1 MRWPPYRHVIFDCD
15 STLSAIEGID
25 ALAALSGKGWRV
37 KILTDAAMEGE
48 VELQEVYAKRLNAI
62 NPTRGQI
69 QELRQ
74 LYKQQVVPGAIAV
87 IEALKALGHEVYVIS
102 GGLAEP
108 VVEFGLFL
116 GVPKDHIRAVV
127 IEYDRLTGD
136 WWQGH
141 NETPNVNE
149 KYLTYGEEA
158 LTISDGKA
166 QIIQEILQNQSGRS
180 LLIGDGVS
188 DLLASRAVD
197 LFAGFGGVVSR
208 TRVEKE
214 APIYITSQDISPILP
229 IAVGPAGLRQLE
241 QMGFTELTKKIV
253 DLIYHGKLRFQS
265 EQLEDK
271 FSKAWFA
278 AYQAF
283 YPRSHGGSAGNS

>member
-15 STLSAIEGID
+15 STLAGIEGID
-25 ALAALSGKGWRV
+25 ALATLSGKGWRV
-37 KILTDAAMEGE
+37 KVLTDAAMEGE
-48 VELQEVYAKRLNAI
+48 IELGEVYAKRLNAI

-69 QELRQ
+69 QELRRI
-74 LYKQQVVPGAIAV
+74 YKQNVVPGAIAV
-87 IEALKALGHEVYVIS
+87 IEALKTLGHEVYVIS

-116 GVPKDHIRAVV
+116 GVPKGHIRAVI
-127 IEYDRLTGD
+127 IEYDRLTGN
-136 WWQGH
+136 WWQQL
-141 NETPNVNE
+141 NEEPNVDE
-149 KYLTYGEEA
+149 KYLSFDEKP

-166 QIIQEILQNQSGRS
+166 QIIEEILRDQTGRS

-197 LFAGFGGVVSR
+197 LFAGFGGVVTR
-208 TRVEKE
+208 ARVEAE
-214 APIYITSQDISPILP
+214 APVFISSQDISPILP
-229 IAVGPAGLRQLE
+229 VAAGPAGLKQLE
-241 QMGFTELTKKIV
+241 KLGFSDLTNKVV
-253 DLIYHGKLRFQS
+253 DLIYHGTLRFQS

-271 FSKAWFA
+271 FSQAWYA

-283 YPRSHGGSAGNS
+283 YPRSN